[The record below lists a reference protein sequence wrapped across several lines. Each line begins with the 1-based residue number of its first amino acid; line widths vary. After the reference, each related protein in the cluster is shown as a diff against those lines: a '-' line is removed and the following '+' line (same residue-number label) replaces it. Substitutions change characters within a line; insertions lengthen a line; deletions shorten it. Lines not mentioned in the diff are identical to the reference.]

1 MTISYNADLYPREV
15 IIKTAYTLTDKCYVH
30 LDLVDNMY
38 LLSII
43 SKYNDNDDVIKNR
56 LDNEIIAQL
65 ARYTVSEKT
74 SEIRQ
79 LILGRAF
86 ASSMIVNDKNI
97 PDYAPDYIS
106 SADSILKDWFEAHD
120 E

>member
-15 IIKTAYTLTDKCYVH
+15 IIKTTYTLTDKCYVH

-38 LLSII
+38 ILSII